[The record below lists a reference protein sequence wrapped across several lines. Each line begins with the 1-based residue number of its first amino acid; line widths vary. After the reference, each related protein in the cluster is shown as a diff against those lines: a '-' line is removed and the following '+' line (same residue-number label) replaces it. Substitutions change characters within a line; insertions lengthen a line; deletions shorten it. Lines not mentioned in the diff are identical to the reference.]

1 MITPGARFGAYE
13 VVEPLDSGGM
23 GEVYRARDSR
33 LRRDVAIKVL
43 SDRHRFDPER
53 RARFEREAVALAA
66 VNHPNIAT
74 IHGIEDAD
82 GIQAI
87 VMELVEG
94 RALAEHVMAGLR
106 VSEALK
112 YAAQIVDALE
122 AAHER
127 GIVHRDLKPSNIK
140 VQPDRSIK
148 VLDFGLAKAVDP
160 AGTSVD
166 MPTATVTAADTAAV
180 IGTPC
185 YMSPEQARGQTVDRR
200 TDIWA
205 FGCVLYE
212 MLSGRRAFDGPTTTD
227 VIAGVLEREPDYGAL
242 PPATPPLVRRLL
254 KRCLDKD
261 LKRRL
266 RDIADA
272 RVDLEEARGTFATPD
287 VATDRPKTSRVRRT
301 ALIATAAIALLVAGG
316 FTARWLWAPSAPASS
331 RQFVLLPPDG
341 SNFGAGPAD
350 RTPPFA
356 LSPDGTRLAF
366 VATTSS
372 RSGIWIRSLDSLEA
386 LLVAGTEG
394 VGRFCPPAWSPDGT
408 SIAFA
413 ADGKLKR
420 VSVQGG
426 SPITLADASNAQ
438 GISWSR
444 AGWIV
449 FAPSPNDT
457 LLRIPDTGGTPVPA
471 TRLSTG
477 DLGHVAPQ
485 FLPDGRHFVYLVR
498 APRPRKGI
506 YVGSIDSLE
515 ERFVRPSRE
524 KALYAPPGHLLL
536 LEEGRLLAQKFDTD
550 SFAVS
555 GEPIPLTESVAYIN
569 TDGRA
574 SVDVSPGGT
583 LAYRVNGISTAS
595 QPVWVDRAGKTIG
608 TVGPPGDYSSAS
620 LSPDRTRLA
629 IELHDLKTSTG
640 DLWIWDIDR
649 QSMDPYT
656 TDRMHNTNAVWSSN
670 GKEIVFV
677 GRPDGGRNLHLKP
690 LDGSTSDEPLLT
702 LGIDRVP
709 TSWSR
714 DGKVILF
721 EEGPVN
727 DQGDLWTLRL
737 PERTPTQFLAT
748 EFNERGGRFS
758 PDGRWVS
765 YVTNRSGRNEV
776 RVCRFPGCTDGVTI
790 SSNGG
795 AGARWHPDGKEL
807 FFVAPN
813 RDVYAVP
820 VTIGESFSAGTP
832 RRLFTAERFVENWF
846 DTDGE
851 RFFIV
856 PDPPG
861 PAPTAPPI
869 TVVEDW
875 TSLLRT
881 SR

>member
-33 LRRDVAIKVL
+33 LKRDVAIKVL
-43 SDRHRFDPER
+43 SDQHRFDPER

-74 IHGIEDAD
+74 IHGIEDAN

-94 RALAEHVMAGLR
+94 PTLAERAMVGLR
-106 VSEALK
+106 VSESLA

-127 GIVHRDLKPSNIK
+127 GLVHRDLKPSNVK
-140 VQPDRSIK
+140 VQPDGSIK
-148 VLDFGLAKAVDP
+148 VLDFGLAKTVDL
-160 AGTSVD
+160 AGAHVNLST
-166 MPTATVTAADTAAV
+166 PTVTAADTVAV

-185 YMSPEQARGQTVDRR
+185 YMSPEQARGQPVDRR

-212 MLSGRRAFDGPTTTD
+212 MLTGRRAFDGPTATE
-227 VIAGVLEREPDYGAL
+227 VIAGVLEREPDYRAL
-242 PPATPPLVRRLL
+242 PPDTPTLVRRLL

-272 RVDLEEARGTFATPD
+272 RVDLEDARRVSETPEGAP
-287 VATDRPKTSRVRRT
+287 VRAGTSRVRRT
-301 ALIATAAIALLVAGG
+301 ALIATAAIAVLVAGG

-341 SNFGAGPAD
+341 SNFGEGPAD

-366 VATTSS
+366 MATTNS

-386 LLVAGTEG
+386 LLVAGTER
-394 VGRFCPPAWSPDGT
+394 VSSFCPPAWSPDGT

-426 SPITLADASNAQ
+426 SPITLADAANAQ

-471 TRLSTG
+471 TRRSTG
-477 DLGHVAPQ
+477 DLGHVSPQ
-485 FLPDGRHFVYLVR
+485 FLPDDRHFVYLVR

-506 YVGSIDSLE
+506 YVGSIDSME
-515 ERFVRPSRE
+515 ERFVRPARE
-524 KALYAPPGHLLL
+524 KALYAHPGHLLL
-536 LEEGRLLAQKFDTD
+536 LEEGRLLAQKFDAD

-555 GEPIPLTESVAYIN
+555 GEPIPVTESVAYIN

-574 SVDVSPGGT
+574 SVDVSPSGT
-583 LAYRVNGISTAS
+583 LAYRVNGIRTAS
-595 QPVWVDRAGKTIG
+595 QPVWVDRAGKTNG
-608 TVGPPGDYSSAS
+608 TVGPLGDYSSAS
-620 LSPDRTRLA
+620 LAPDGKRLA

-640 DLWIWDIDR
+640 DLWIYDIDR
-649 QSMDPYT
+649 KLTDPFT
-656 TDRMHNTNAVWSSN
+656 TDGMHNTWVIWSFN
-670 GKEIVFV
+670 GKQIVFT
-677 GRPDGGRNLHLKP
+677 GRPDGSRNLHLKP
-690 LDGSTSDEPLLT
+690 LDGSTSDEPLLP
-702 LGIDRVP
+702 LGIDRRP
-709 TSWSR
+709 TSWSP
-714 DGKVILF
+714 DGSFILF
-721 EEGPVN
+721 DEGPTN
-727 DQGDLWTLRL
+727 EQRDMWTLQM
-737 PERTPTQFLAT
+737 PERTPKPFLRT
-748 EFNERGGRFS
+748 RFNERFGRFS
-758 PDGRWVS
+758 PDGRWVL
-765 YVTNRSGRNEV
+765 YVTNQSGRDEV

-795 AGARWHPDGKEL
+795 AGARWHPNGKEL
-807 FFVAPN
+807 FFVDPN

-820 VTIGESFSAGTP
+820 VAIGESFTAGTP
-832 RRLFTAERFVENWF
+832 RRLFTAERFGEDWF

-869 TVVEDW
+869 IVVEDW

-881 SR
+881 GR